1 MRQLPSVGD
10 MRRAV
15 ITSAATTFVMGG
27 EHSSR
32 SFAAI
37 NWPPLLTPSLVQRLT
52 ANAMIAGRWSQSVA
66 MGRSQAVWVWQSRA
80 RSCDP
85 PCYNRLPS
93 DAEWSICSC
102 QPLCPT
108 MHAGWCHVSLTKDEA
123 LRWGSRLSSSLAAT
137 TTMTAGRQAVTSLI
151 SHVTDGDWTRG
162 EGGQLCLVS
171 GHVAWTDL
179 FKITMGC
186 MIMTIWR
193 TRRCVMIDEQRRAKC
208 SWSRLQS
215 ARITLM
221 FVHLSFMLSSN
232 LGVDLPQAHD
242 ATTRGLFFIL

>member
-1 MRQLPSVGD
+1 MQSRDGTNFEPSTFDSDVERINLATKEPHHWQEELRRSNDQWWLLKLWTKKMRQLPSVGD

-85 PCYNRLPS
+85 PCYNCLPS

-162 EGGQLCLVS
+162 EGGQLCRVS

-186 MIMTIWR
+186 MIIWCRCGTI
-193 TRRCVMIDEQRRAKC
+193 
-208 SWSRLQS
+208 
-215 ARITLM
+215 
-221 FVHLSFMLSSN
+221 H
-232 LGVDLPQAHD
+232 
-242 ATTRGLFFIL
+242 